1 MSQLLH
7 YLTIFKKDVAQH
19 YRKHEET
26 FDLESFHGRF
36 HIIRCLVLIDKID
49 QFYIS
54 KGISLD
60 VHAVYYAILFHDIAR
75 EGNGYDEWEEQSA
88 TKCYNYLIAQNKTDE
103 EAFEISRLILKEFP
117 LKIEGQIVY
126 DVDVLDY
133 NRFFW
138 LPEEESLFDKKRLR
152 VASKND
158 VSGIEDEIFRTEII
172 KVAQQLVM
180 FSEKL
185 PISISTEELTRKMY
199 EYYLSLNQ

>member
-88 TKCYNYLIAQNKTDE
+88 TKCYNYLITQNKTHE